1 MARIALRLSA
11 ATIRS
16 GKAWFAF
23 QAMVVAVIV
32 AGGLVAAT
40 AATALDRQDDRL
52 ARRQNPKAAD
62 RSAGAP
68 VLWWSPSNSQ
78 SLPGGRSMAI
88 VSMAAEDPGA
98 PLPPGLSRHLAEGEV
113 AMSPALGVLLADG
126 TIDEAWLG
134 GTPVEMIGRAGLH
147 DPDELLLYEGRD
159 ATSLA
164 QLGFATPLS
173 GTIEAQ
179 LRQSGGGQPTA
190 PVDAVAAAVA
200 ALAALPL
207 LALVRSA
214 ALADGERR
222 RRRMDAL
229 GLVGMTRS
237 QLRTVAGCEA
247 LLLTVAGTTVGLAV
261 VNVALRSAEVIR
273 VGPYALFAADLI
285 PSVGRQVVAAAVV
298 AVVSTTVASAALV
311 SAHLADGRVAAR
323 GRGTARSAALV
334 AAFLSG
340 LVLAAVAGS
349 LPPEPLSSRLVLFA
363 GAALLTGAAIS
374 GQRDLM
380 RWVGRPRD
388 GDGFGAVLWRADLR
402 TTADSRA
409 RPFAPIVLAGFVAAL
424 AAVAYPSAAPAQTSS
439 RAQLA
444 TPNVSINLP
453 SQPTAAEAIDR
464 LSRDPAVRSVLPVTL
479 GPGLDRTIHGDA
491 ADVAAAFDLD
501 CPPPC
506 EGLSQAQL
514 DQMFNITAHS
524 QDVDAAHPMPVTEVV
539 VNMGADSS
547 EALGRLSSQARDAFP
562 GATLLARQLRGQSS
576 TLGTFSSQNLQSVG
590 LIATAMAI
598 AGVVSALVFSRAHT
612 RARRFSLK
620 HLNVTGMTF
629 GQAALTV
636 TTHLISA
643 AAIAMTSGIA
653 AGLLCGVAYGIGGS
667 LRLRAEVAPL
677 ASLTGAVVIGTALV
691 AASAAAGLKPLLA
704 RTSVTLE

>member
-1 MARIALRLSA
+1 M

-32 AGGLVAAT
+32 AGGLIAVT

-52 ARRQNPKAAD
+52 ARRQHPKATE
-62 RSAGAP
+62 RSAGVP
-68 VLWWSPSNSQ
+68 VLWWAPSNTQ

-88 VSMAAEDPGA
+88 VAMAAEGPGA
-98 PLPPGLSRHLAEGEV
+98 PLPLGLSRHLADGEV
-113 AMSPALGVLLADG
+113 AVSPALHVLLADG
-126 TIDEAWLG
+126 VIDEAWVG
-134 GTPVEMIGRAGLH
+134 GAPVEVIGRAGLH
-147 DPDELLLYEGRD
+147 DPDELVLYEGRD
-159 ATSLA
+159 AASLA
-164 QLGFATPLS
+164 ELGLAVPLS
-173 GTIEAQ
+173 GPIEVQERLGA
-179 LRQSGGGQPTA
+179 GGQPTA

-214 ALADGERR
+214 ALADSERR

-229 GLVGMTRS
+229 GLVGLTRS
-237 QLRTVAGCEA
+237 QLRAVAGCEA
-247 LLLTVAGTTVGLAV
+247 LLLTVAGTTVGLAA
-261 VNVALRSAEVIR
+261 VNVALRSVEVIR
-273 VGPYALFAADLI
+273 VGPFSLFAADLI
-285 PSVGRQVVAAAVV
+285 PSAGRQAVAAAVV
-298 AVVSTTVASAALV
+298 LVVSTTVASMALV
-311 SAHLADGRVAAR
+311 SAHLSQTNVALWRR
-323 GRGTARSAALV
+323 GVRAGALIAAFLTGLLV
-334 AAFLSG
+334 AA
-340 LVLAAVAGS
+340 AAGS
-349 LPPEPLSSRLVLFA
+349 LPPERLASRLLLFA

-380 RWVGRPRD
+380 RWVGRPRED
-388 GDGFGAVLWRADLR
+388 DGFGAVLWRADLR

-424 AAVAYPSAAPAQTSS
+424 AAVAYPSADTTTSEAS
-439 RAQLA
+439 GRGQLA
-444 TPNVSINLP
+444 TPDVSINLP

-464 LSRDPAVRSVLPVTL
+464 LSHDRAVRAALPITM
-479 GPGLDRTIHGDA
+479 GPNLARTIHGDA
-491 ADVAAAFDLD
+491 ADVAASFDLD

-506 EGLSQAQL
+506 ESLSQAQL

-524 QDVDAAHPMPVTEVV
+524 PDVDAARPMPVTEVV
-539 VNMGADSS
+539 VNMGTDSAD
-547 EALGRLSSQARDAFP
+547 ALGRLSSQARDVFP
-562 GATLLARQLRGQSS
+562 GATLLARELRGQSS
-576 TLGTFSSQNLQSVG
+576 TLGTFSNQNLQSVG

-620 HLNVTGMTF
+620 HLNITGMTF
-629 GQAALTV
+629 GQAALTL
-636 TTHLISA
+636 TAHLVSA

-667 LRLRAEVAPL
+667 MKLRAEVAPL
-677 ASLTGAVVIGTALV
+677 VSMTGAVVIGTLLV
-691 AASAAAGLKPLLA
+691 AASAAAGLRPLIA
-704 RTSVTLE
+704 RTSVGAE